1 MIKKYSSLDDLYD
14 KLVDDGKFEQI
25 NLNIDTENSF
35 NLITEDDGI
44 NTVIGGEKAL
54 KANGQVNAVIKGGSN
69 VISNYS
75 VEKLDG
81 EDEEENSEEKYA
93 IQAEREAK
101 VDITATNGSNII
113 QSTGTGIYA
122 TDENTIVNVK
132 KMKRKN
138 KRKKSFKDEA
148 NQIVTGEDV
157 AINADNKATVNLTG
171 KNAKNYISGTNS
183 GVISDNQA
191 KVIVE
196 GSSIDIYS
204 SEGTGILAQQ
214 TTNIN
219 TLE

>member
-1 MIKKYSSLDDLYD
+1 MTLLKNLFVNPIYKDYPNTSELINKMDPNGDPLTEYIKADGSFEAFGLDIDKLYEYSYADYAINKYLYNKKYSSLDDLYD

-54 KANGQVNAVIKGGSN
+54 KANGQINAVIKGGSN

-93 IQAEREAK
+93 IQAEREAN

-122 TDENTIVNVK
+122 TDEI
-132 KMKRKN
+132 
-138 KRKKSFKDEA
+138 
-148 NQIVTGEDV
+148 Q
-157 AINADNKATVNLTG
+157 
-171 KNAKNYISGTNS
+171 
-183 GVISDNQA
+183 
-191 KVIVE
+191 
-196 GSSIDIYS
+196 
-204 SEGTGILAQQ
+204 
-214 TTNIN
+214 
-219 TLE
+219 